1 MLQFL
6 KNLISPN
13 WFIPHG
19 RGYLWQPGLVSLHI
33 VADALI
39 AIAYYSIALA
49 LLYFIHQRQDLP
61 FRRIFFLFGA
71 FIVSCGTTHLM
82 EIWTLWHP
90 AYWLSGAVKVITAI
104 ISGYTAVE
112 LIRLIPKALAIP
124 SQAQL
129 EATNQKLS
137 QEVIERQQAEAA
149 LRHSEARFRSIFEG
163 AGMGIAIVDMEG
175 HVVTTNPAL
184 QRMLGCKEDNL
195 PAGYIQEDTTPNEVG
210 WDRYINLLAGKYDY
224 SQMAKR
230 YLGKDGHLIWGRD
243 CYQMEQRYLGKN
255 GQLLWCNITVSQ
267 VRDAEGKPQF
277 GIRLVEDITARKKA
291 EAALKQYQEH
301 LEKVVGERTAELTKV
316 NEKLSWQANHDP
328 LTGIANR
335 HEFEQRLQ
343 EAVSNTRMQNQ
354 EHTLCYLDLD
364 RFKIVNDTCGHVAG
378 DELLR
383 QISSLLQSRV
393 RRTDVLA
400 RLGGDEFAVLLYQC
414 PTDEALRVAQSL
426 LETIQEFR
434 FAWQDKTFTVG
445 VSIGVVTFD
454 ANSSSLSGV
463 VSAADAACY
472 EAKNR
477 GRNRVYVYQA
487 DDQKLAQQHNEVQW
501 LSRLNQAIAQSGSVK
516 LLATPENTLPAKNQF
531 CLYYQPI
538 APLNAELTTGEHYEV
553 LLRFVDDRG
562 ELIPPM
568 AFLPA
573 AERYNLMPAIDRWV
587 IRTFL
592 AMLHQSEIQNLEPQF
607 QNFASYPRGRI
618 RNSFVAGASN
628 VATSPPLTPYIL
640 PPSSFPLYTINL
652 SGATV
657 NDDQF
662 IEFLKKQFSVY
673 KIPPQMICFEI
684 TESVAIANLSKV
696 SGLIKEVKALGCRF
710 ALDDFGSGMSSFAY
724 LKYLPLDY
732 LKIDGSFVKDIADD
746 PIHLA
751 LVEAINRVGHVMGLK
766 TIAEFV
772 TNDSILEKVKFLG
785 IDYAQGYVI
794 AKPQPLEFN

>member
-19 RGYLWQPGLVSLHI
+19 HCYLWKPELVSLHI
-33 VADALI
+33 VADSLI
-39 AIAYYSIALA
+39 ALSYYSISLA
-49 LLYFIHQRQDLP
+49 LLYFIHQRRDVP
-61 FRRIFFLFGA
+61 FRGIFLMFGA

-90 AYWLSGAVKVITAI
+90 AYWLSGVVKAITAF
-104 ISGYTAVE
+104 ISCYTAVE
-112 LIRLIPKALAIP
+112 LISLIPIALAIP
-124 SQAQL
+124 SPAQL
-129 EATNQKLS
+129 KATNQKLS
-137 QEVIERQQAEAA
+137 QEIIERQQAEAA

-184 QRMLGCKEDNL
+184 QRMLGYDENKL
-195 PAGYIQEDTTPNEVG
+195 PEGNFQEDTALDEIG
-210 WDRYINLLAGKYDY
+210 WDRYINLLAGKHDY

-255 GQLLWCNITVSQ
+255 GQMLWCNITVSL

-291 EAALKQYQEH
+291 EAALKQNQEH
-301 LEKVVGERTAELTKV
+301 LEKLVGERTAELTKV

-343 EAVSNTRMQNQ
+343 EVVSNTRMQNQ

-414 PTDEALRVAQSL
+414 PTEEALRVAQSL
-426 LETIQEFR
+426 QESIQEFR
-434 FAWQDKTFTVG
+434 FAWQDKIFAVG

-454 ANSSSLSGV
+454 ANSSTLPGV

-487 DDQKLAQQHNEVQW
+487 DDQKLAQQHSEVQW
-501 LSRLNQAIAQSGSVK
+501 LTRLNQAIAQSASLK
-516 LLATPENTLPAKNQF
+516 LCAAPENSLPADESQF

-553 LLRFVDDRG
+553 LLRFVDDKG
-562 ELIPPM
+562 QLIPPM

-592 AMLHQSEIQNLEPQF
+592 AMLHQSEIQNLESQF
-607 QNFASYPRGRI
+607 QNFSSYPTGRV
-618 RNSFVAGASN
+618 RNSFASGASN
-628 VATSPPLTPYIL
+628 VATSPPLTPYIF
-640 PPSSFPLYTINL
+640 PSSFPLYTINL

-662 IEFLKKQFSVY
+662 IEFLKEQFSIY

-684 TESVAIANLSKV
+684 TETVAITNLSKA
-696 SGLIKEVKALGCRF
+696 SGFIKELKALGCRF

-746 PIHLA
+746 PVDLA
-751 LVEAINRVGHVMGLK
+751 LVEAINRVGHVMGLQ

-772 TNDSILEKVKFLG
+772 ANDSILEKVKFLG
-785 IDYAQGYVI
+785 VDYAQGYAI
-794 AKPQPLEFN
+794 AQPQPLEFN